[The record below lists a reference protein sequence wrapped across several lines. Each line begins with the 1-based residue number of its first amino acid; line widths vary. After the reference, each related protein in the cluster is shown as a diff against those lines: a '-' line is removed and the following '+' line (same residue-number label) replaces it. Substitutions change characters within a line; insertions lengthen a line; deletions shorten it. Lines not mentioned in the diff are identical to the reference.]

1 MVCSTGF
8 GFILKSHIFMMK
20 ELILLKGKCTNSPR
34 NAAKSTTSH
43 ITASQI
49 FFSYVRRSRKKINEV
64 CGITSQIFPR
74 MWGKLEK
81 KNDVCCIIFLRFF
94 LVCVKK

>member
-49 FFSYVRRSRKKINEV
+49 FSRMCGEV
-64 CGITSQIFPR
+64 
-74 MWGKLEK
+74 EK
-81 KNDVCCIIFLRFF
+81 KPMKFAASHRFF
-94 LVCVKK
+94 LVCGEN

>member
-8 GFILKSHIFMMK
+8 AFILKSHIFMMK

-49 FFSYVRRSRKKINEV
+49 FSRMCGEVEKKNNEV
-64 CGITSQIFPR
+64 CGITQIFPR

-81 KNDVCCIIFLRFF
+81 KE
-94 LVCVKK
+94 